1 MPITTRA
8 VLQSTFV
15 FLVVGLVALLSIVAM
30 TFWLSERAQTYFNVA
45 FEARDTRTAA
55 VELRSALQEAESSQ
69 RGFLLTG
76 NEIYLAPY
84 DTAKAQALKQLVAL
98 EQQLAPYPDQ
108 ANSVQRLDT
117 LIAEKFDEMD
127 QTLTLKR
134 ARHDDEAM
142 ALVNSNKGKA
152 LSDEANVFF
161 SGIIRQAD
169 DRLTTGTQEQQRNA
183 WLLRLVSG
191 IGAIVIVAVAGGAA
205 VVIYRYTGELRSA
218 RDEVNTLNV
227 ELERRVA
234 DRTADLVIARDR
246 AQMLLS
252 EVNHRIANSLA
263 LVSSLVSL
271 QSKSLGDEAARKA
284 LADTQDRIF
293 AISLVHR
300 RLYSSNTIGVVTLD
314 EYLKGL
320 LDHLQTSLRSE
331 GQGATVSYELSPV
344 QLTTDASVN
353 LGVIVT
359 EWVTNAFKYA
369 YPDGSGEIRVRV
381 APLEDGKVE
390 LVVEDDG
397 VGRAEGAPAKGTGLG
412 SRIVTAMAASLGGT
426 ITYRAR
432 DPGTEARLVFNSQ
445 QKQAKAAE

>member
-284 LADTQDRIF
+284 LAETQDRIF

-369 YPDGSGEIRVRV
+369 YPNGSGEIRVRV

-412 SRIVTAMAASLGGT
+412 SRIVTAMAAGLGGT

>member
-1 MPITTRA
+1 MPISTRA
-8 VLQSTFV
+8 VLQSTFA
-15 FLVVGLVALLSIVAM
+15 FLVVGLVALLSIVGM
-30 TFWLSERAQTYFNVA
+30 TFWLSERAQTYFSVA
-45 FEARDTRTAA
+45 FEARDTQTAA
-55 VELRSALQEAESSQ
+55 VELRSAIQEAESSQ
-69 RGFLLTG
+69 RGYLLTG

-84 DTAKAQALKQLVAL
+84 DTAKAEALKQLAAL
-98 EQQLAPYPDQ
+98 EQLLAPYPDQ

-117 LIAEKFDEMD
+117 IVAEKFDEID
-127 QTLTLKR
+127 QTITLKR
-134 ARHDDEAM
+134 ARHDDAAM
-142 ALVNSNKGKA
+142 ALVNTNKGKA
-152 LSDEANVFF
+152 LTDEANVFF

-169 DRLTTGTQEQQRNA
+169 DRLTAGTQEQRRNA

-205 VVIYRYTGELRSA
+205 VVIYRYTGELRLA
-218 RDEVNTLNV
+218 RDQVNTLNV
-227 ELERRVA
+227 ELEQRVA
-234 DRTADLVIARDR
+234 ERTADLVTARDR
-246 AQMLLS
+246 AEMLLS
-252 EVNHRIANSLA
+252 EVNHRVANSLA

-271 QSKSLGDEAARKA
+271 QAKSLGDDAARKA
-284 LADTQDRIF
+284 LAETQDRIF

-300 RLYSSNTIGVVTLD
+300 RLYSSNAIGVVTLD

-331 GQGATVSYELSPV
+331 GQGATVSYELAPV

-381 APLEDGKVE
+381 AALGDGQIE

-412 SRIVTAMAASLGGT
+412 SRIVTAMAASLSGT
-426 ITYRAR
+426 IDYRSR
-432 DPGTEARLVFNSQ
+432 GPGTEARLVFNSQ
-445 QKQAKAAE
+445 QKHAKAAE